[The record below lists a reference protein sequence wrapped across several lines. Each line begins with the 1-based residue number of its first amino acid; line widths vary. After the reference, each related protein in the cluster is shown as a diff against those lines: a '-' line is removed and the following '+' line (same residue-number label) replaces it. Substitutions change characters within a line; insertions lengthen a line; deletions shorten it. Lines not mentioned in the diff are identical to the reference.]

1 MPPMPRP
8 DLRSIL
14 ALLRRRRFEQGGEGW
29 PEAPRAM
36 TPRPPAPPAPKP
48 PAAMPIRAPGAARAA
63 IEWTPPRDEKPGPN
77 DFVVPEVPMF
87 MGIPSGVAAMIGW
100 PAPSHGFSGNI
111 PVGGLTPEQ
120 VKQLNTMGYTY
131 FDPTLGRDTTATA
144 KGGGGAALP
153 AGWDVS
159 PPIKGP
165 GAGLNY
171 SAVMPPEGQRWI
183 YNQETGE
190 RRGGGAATG
199 GNQRIELG
207 GGAYQ
212 LRTPGG
218 ELSEI
223 YRPAQPPM
231 FVGGGAAT
239 GGQLYRGSPEYNQA
253 VDAASRGILQSATGR
268 PLVAPAEW
276 GWAPEHLANV
286 GELGI
291 ARSMVERTPAAYG
304 LNVAEENRGI
314 GVELPV
320 WRPTLSTAEAPPVPA
335 PPPEALAKKPE
346 SAPPSMRQGGRVP
359 RTGVYRLHQ
368 GEQVVPAT
376 TRSLPAVL
384 RLRGQRPSM
393 GRMG

>member
-1 MPPMPRP
+1 
-8 DLRSIL
+8 
-14 ALLRRRRFEQGGEGW
+14 
-29 PEAPRAM
+29 
-36 TPRPPAPPAPKP
+36 
-48 PAAMPIRAPGAARAA
+48 
-63 IEWTPPRDEKPGPN
+63 
-77 DFVVPEVPMF
+77 

-190 RRGGGAATG
+190 RR
-199 GNQRIELG
+199 
-207 GGAYQ
+207 
-212 LRTPGG
+212 
-218 ELSEI
+218 
-223 YRPAQPPM
+223 
-231 FVGGGAAT
+231 GGGAAT